1 MRTVHRLGLLGVIGL
16 AVCVCWSAGPLV
28 AQPGSD
34 PLIPPGISSTAQYA
48 VPPAKVSEPQTV
60 EELINALATVKA
72 KQDDLA
78 KQEQTL
84 KAALKKKLQE
94 QRDKLK
100 KLGIPSGEEAPTP
113 VTSY

>member
-1 MRTVHRLGLLGVIGL
+1 MRTVHRLGLLGAIGL
-16 AVCVCWSAGPLV
+16 AVCVCWSAGSLV
-28 AQPGSD
+28 AQPQSD
-34 PLIPPGISSTAQYA
+34 PLSAGNAPPASCA

-60 EELINALATVKA
+60 DELLNALATVKA
-72 KQDDLA
+72 KQDELA

-84 KAALKKKLQE
+84 KATLKKKLQE